1 MVRRRRLVD
10 AARGFRLAELE
21 SARSVVLEPRIGQGG
36 VLPSLAIPRLRL
48 CACAHTSACHARRT
62 TLYERCASD
71 ALTDKAH
78 TRREYFE
85 SESTNGTFRIIAI
98 SRRRDFQLSPFG
110 LSSRSRRNRS
120 AVPRSLPDALLNHKL
135 FVRTRRPIDARHDP
149 YNCAPLR
156 GVTRNHRSFK
166 WSSAVKLS
174 SKLAAVLC
182 RINARRHAR
191 ANEKSDKGG
200 SFSISEGTS
209 RRDDEE
215 DGETRKGST

>member
-62 TLYERCASD
+62 TLYVPERCASD
-71 ALTDKAH
+71 ALTDEAH

-85 SESTNGTFRIIAI
+85 SESTNGIFRIIAI

-110 LSSRSRRNRS
+110 LSSQRSRRNWS
-120 AVPRSLPDALLNHKL
+120 AVPRSLPMRCSIINYSSERADRL
-135 FVRTRRPIDARHDP
+135 THDTI
-149 YNCAPLR
+149 R
-156 GVTRNHRSFK
+156 V
-166 WSSAVKLS
+166 
-174 SKLAAVLC
+174 
-182 RINARRHAR
+182 IARR
-191 ANEKSDKGG
+191 
-200 SFSISEGTS
+200 FVVS
-209 RRDDEE
+209 R
-215 DGETRKGST
+215 ETIVRLNGAAQ